1 LLSDQGLDRTTVARD
16 LAQAITIKHLLEDQ
30 IDILDKLRPLFECK
44 STRATMTSTNEV
56 NEDAADDDDAN
67 DETAKHGDEQDGS
80 DDEEYTKDIVEIP
93 IIPPQERPQ
102 TRKMIGLVITQR
114 KAVHA
119 RMLEF
124 IGALREIVRRD
135 KHCVWF
141 YD

>member
-1 LLSDQGLDRTTVARD
+1 
-16 LAQAITIKHLLEDQ
+16 
-30 IDILDKLRPLFECK
+30 
-44 STRATMTSTNEV
+44 MTSTNEV

-102 TRKMIGLVITQR
+102 TRKMIGLVINQR